1 MAHVVVRHHT
11 LRGPQ
16 VVGSRW
22 DQRQGTTDNGRP
34 ASATFPTH
42 PCRMKG
48 VRCLVR
54 GVPRRRRQRASKRR
68 RYTAESLSKEWECGG
83 WWTGARESGFPNF
96 SPFHLSLP
104 TRTNTYRFW
113 INTIYNRV
121 CGFGWET
128 RMARVGGEA
137 TMTSLLL
144 LLLLLLPTAATGGR
158 VTKGWESA
166 VETRR
171 SVLDNGLG
179 TTPPMGY
186 IFPPPLPIV
195 YAISPVCRPTQTC
208 SKTMPGS
215 LGYEDQD
222 AQTFASWVCK
232 ICLNVKLLLCHASF
246 VWSVFILL
254 LWLLLQGVDYLKY
267 DNCNNPGTSPRERLA
282 MWSMSGG
289 TYVSMP
295 I

>member
-1 MAHVVVRHHT
+1 
-11 LRGPQ
+11 
-16 VVGSRW
+16 
-22 DQRQGTTDNGRP
+22 
-34 ASATFPTH
+34 
-42 PCRMKG
+42 
-48 VRCLVR
+48 
-54 GVPRRRRQRASKRR
+54 
-68 RYTAESLSKEWECGG
+68 WECGG

-195 YAISPVCRPTQTC
+195 TQTC

-282 MWSMSGG
+282 MWSIALQNSGRDIFFSLCEWG
-289 TYVSMP
+289 VDDPATWASS
-295 I
+295 IGNSWRTTGDIFDSWDRLK